1 MKTTEIDEMIL
12 EKWREAND
20 YPYGEDFIDLSDTAE
35 VLAIEDWLKNSKKL
49 PEFCSSEHNCRES
62 IISDYVRR
70 WMIDILACNMTD
82 DLQELASIL
91 EFEFI

>member
-20 YPYGEDFIDLSDTAE
+20 YPFGEAFIDLFDAAE
-35 VLAIEDWLKNSKKL
+35 VLAIEDWLKSNKK
-49 PEFCSSEHNCRES
+49 PPDFCSSEHNDRES
-62 IISDYVRR
+62 IITDYVRR
-70 WMIDILACNMTD
+70 WMIDILACNRTD

-91 EFEFI
+91 EFY